1 MAIITRRSGWETFG
15 GRGRELDATFDALVG
30 RAFGA
35 AQTRRADYF
44 TPAADVSRDG
54 TDVLITLELPGV
66 DIDSDVAVEVSAGR
80 LLISGSRRAAR
91 ETDKGDRI
99 AKEIRV
105 GAFRR
110 EFTIP
115 EHVTPDQVEASYD
128 RGLLQVR
135 VSRIV
140 RPEPTTTRVTVR
152 QGATVEAPADGEQ
165 SSGQD
170 GAAVVPSGD

>member
-1 MAIITRRSGWETFG
+1 MAIITRRSGWESFG
-15 GRGRELDATFDALVG
+15 GLNRELDAAFDTLVG

-35 AQTRRADYF
+35 AAPRRAVNF

-54 TDVLITLELPGV
+54 DDVLITLELPGV
-66 DIDSDVAVEVSAGR
+66 DIDSDVAVEVSEGR
-80 LLISGSRRAAR
+80 LSISGSRREAR
-91 ETDKGDRI
+91 ETKKDDRI
-99 AKEIRV
+99 AKEIRT

-128 RGLLQVR
+128 RGLLEVR
-135 VSRIV
+135 VGRVV

-152 QGATVEAPADGEQ
+152 QGAPAPTAVEQPAE
-165 SSGQD
+165 QD
-170 GAAVVPSGD
+170 GAAAESSDD